1 MAQDDDV
8 LEIVEQATRS
18 VVNINTVR
26 VFQDVYYRVVPVKG
40 MGSGFIYNSDG
51 YILTNAH
58 VVDGSERIGAV
69 MGDGRVLEGRLVG
82 ACQSHDVAVVRV
94 EGDGLAVAQIGDSDS
109 LKMGQRVYAIGNPFG
124 LEGGPT
130 VTAGVISALDRS
142 IHSTNGT
149 FEKLVQTDAAINPG
163 NSGGPLV
170 DLQGRVIAVN
180 TAIIPYAQGIGFAVP
195 INVAKKCAEE
205 LIAHGTAV
213 RPWLGVSGITINR
226 DVAAYYDIPV
236 EWGVL
241 VLRVWAG
248 SPAEKAGIVVGDVI
262 QMLGGTRIL
271 SSDDLQKTVQ
281 DQQVG
286 TRIDVRLIREGTRK
300 WLVQAE
306 LERMP

>member
-1 MAQDDDV
+1 VQ
-8 LEIVEQATRS
+8 
-18 VVNINTVR
+18 
-26 VFQDVYYRVVPVKG
+26 
-40 MGSGFIYNSDG
+40 
-51 YILTNAH
+51 
-58 VVDGSERIGAV
+58 
-69 MGDGRVLEGRLVG
+69 
-82 ACQSHDVAVVRV
+82 
-94 EGDGLAVAQIGDSDS
+94 GDGLAAAQIGDSDA

-130 VTAGVISALDRS
+130 VTAGVISALNRS
-142 IHSTNGT
+142 IQSPNGT

-170 DLQGRVIAVN
+170 DLQGQVIAIN

-195 INVAKKCAEE
+195 INVARKCAEE

-226 DVAAYYDIPV
+226 DVAAYYDMPV

-241 VLRVWAG
+241 VLRVWPG

-262 QMLGGTRIL
+262 QMLGGTRVL
-271 SSDDLQKTVQ
+271 SSEDLQRTIQ
-281 DQQVG
+281 DQEVG
-286 TRIDVRLIREGTRK
+286 TKLEVRLIREGRRK

-306 LERMP
+306 LQRMP

>member
-1 MAQDDDV
+1 
-8 LEIVEQATRS
+8 
-18 VVNINTVR
+18 
-26 VFQDVYYRVVPVKG
+26 
-40 MGSGFIYNSDG
+40 
-51 YILTNAH
+51 
-58 VVDGSERIGAV
+58 
-69 MGDGRVLEGRLVG
+69 
-82 ACQSHDVAVVRV
+82 V
-94 EGDGLAVAQIGDSDS
+94 EGDGLAVAHIGDSDA

-170 DLQGRVIAVN
+170 DLQGQVIAIN

-226 DVAAYYDIPV
+226 DVAAYYDMPV

-271 SSDDLQKTVQ
+271 SSEDLQRTIQ

-286 TRIDVRLIREGTRK
+286 ARLEVRLIREGRRK

>member
-1 MAQDDDV
+1 MPQDDDV
-8 LEIVEQATRS
+8 LEIVEKATRS

-149 FEKLVQTDAAINPG
+149 FERLVQTDAAINPG

-170 DLQGRVIAVN
+170 DLQGQVIAIN

-205 LIAHGTAV
+205 LISHGTAV
-213 RPWLGVSGITINR
+213 RPWLGVSGITISR
-226 DVAAYYDIPV
+226 DVAAYYDMPV
-236 EWGVL
+236 ESGVL

-271 SSDDLQKTVQ
+271 SSEDLQKTVQ

-286 TRIDVRLIREGTRK
+286 TRIEVGLIREGTRK

>member
-1 MAQDDDV
+1 MPQDDDV
-8 LEIVEQATRS
+8 LEIVEKATRS

-40 MGSGFIYNSDG
+40 MGSGFIYNKDG

-69 MGDGRVLEGRLVG
+69 MTDGRVLEGRLVG

-94 EGDGLAVAQIGDSDS
+94 EGDGLAAAQIGDSDA

-130 VTAGVISALDRS
+130 VTAGVISALNRS
-142 IHSTNGT
+142 IQSPNGT

-170 DLQGRVIAVN
+170 DLQGQVIAIN

-195 INVAKKCAEE
+195 INVARKCAEE

-226 DVAAYYDIPV
+226 DVAAYYDMPV

-241 VLRVWAG
+241 VLRVWPG

-262 QMLGGTRIL
+262 QMLGGTRVL
-271 SSDDLQKTVQ
+271 SSEDLQRTIQ
-281 DQQVG
+281 DQEVG
-286 TRIDVRLIREGTRK
+286 TKLEVRLIREGRRK

-306 LERMP
+306 LQRMP

>member
-1 MAQDDDV
+1 MPQDDDV
-8 LEIVEQATRS
+8 LEIVEKATRS

-40 MGSGFIYNSDG
+40 MGSGFIYNKDG

-69 MGDGRVLEGRLVG
+69 MADGRVLEGRLVG

-94 EGDGLAVAQIGDSDS
+94 EGDGLAAAQIGDSDA

-130 VTAGVISALDRS
+130 VTAGVISAMNRS
-142 IHSTNGT
+142 IQSPNGT

-170 DLQGRVIAVN
+170 DLQGQVIAIN

-195 INVAKKCAEE
+195 INVARTCADE

-226 DVAAYYDIPV
+226 DVAAYYDMPV

-241 VLRVWAG
+241 VLRVWPQ

-271 SSDDLQKTVQ
+271 SSEDLQKTIQ
-281 DQQVG
+281 DQEVG
-286 TRIDVRLIREGTRK
+286 AKLEVRLIREGRRK
-300 WLVQAE
+300 WLIEAV
-306 LERMP
+306 LEKMP

>member
-1 MAQDDDV
+1 VPQDDEV
-8 LEIVEQATRS
+8 LDMVEKATRS

-40 MGSGFIYNSDG
+40 MGSGFIYDGGG

-69 MGDGRVLEGRLVG
+69 MADGRVLEGRLVG
-82 ACQSHDVAVVRV
+82 SCHSHDVAVVKV
-94 EGDGLAVAQIGDSDS
+94 EGDGLAVAQIGDSDA
-109 LKMGQRVYAIGNPFG
+109 LRMGQRVYAIGNPFG

-130 VTAGVISALDRS
+130 VTAGVISALNRS
-142 IHSTNGT
+142 IHSSMGT
-149 FEKLVQTDAAINPG
+149 YENLVQTDAAINPG

-170 DLQGRVIAVN
+170 DLHGRVIGIN

-205 LIAHGTAV
+205 LMAHGTAV
-213 RPWLGVSGITINR
+213 RPWLGVSGITMSR
-226 DVAAYYDIPV
+226 DVAAYYGIPV
-236 EWGVL
+236 DWGVL
-241 VLRVWAG
+241 VLRVLAG

-262 QMLGGTRIL
+262 QMLGGKRIL
-271 SSDDLQKTVQ
+271 SLEDLQETIQ
-281 DQQVG
+281 DLEVG
-286 TRIDVRLIREGTRK
+286 TGIEIRLIRDGTRK
-300 WLVQAE
+300 WIVRAE

>member
-1 MAQDDDV
+1 MVQDDDV

-51 YILTNAH
+51 HILTNAH
-58 VVDGSERIGAV
+58 VVDGTERIGAV